1 MFVGA
6 INEQLRQHLAS
17 NASVFEGA
25 AVVVGCSGNF
35 TVEAVLAAASRPAA
49 LHSNDVSLYS
59 SALGQ
64 WLAGG
69 RLPFEIADH
78 DYDWLAPYLDDPEER
93 LGALMV
99 LLDMLEYEKRN
110 NAHRERMWHQYMLAF
125 PGLVQATAEKL
136 RALPLRVS
144 TYFAGDVLEH
154 FEHFAD
160 QPDAIFCCYAPTY
173 TGGYER
179 QYKRLE
185 KIFSW
190 RAPVYP
196 LLDADRR
203 AALLKWLRGRRFL
216 WYDDNKLDDM
226 QPVLE
231 QHSGGKH
238 TVWLYSNVI
247 QRPALFAGME
257 AKPLPRWPVATRDN
271 LELTPET
278 EIWLKR
284 IKTSDLM
291 RFKEAYLGK
300 NITPASGMWAFAV
313 MADALIIGFLEFS
326 YSAMTA
332 RDQVYMMA
340 DFCVPGTQYQRLS
353 RLIVQLAVSG
363 QTGNLLRRLKEFPVV
378 AVRTTAFTERAVSM
392 KYRGV
397 MQLEKRGEKD
407 GKKFLNYVAN
417 FNSLSWKETYLQW
430 LTSHGSKRR

>member
-1 MFVGA
+1 
-6 INEQLRQHLAS
+6 
-17 NASVFEGA
+17 
-25 AVVVGCSGNF
+25 
-35 TVEAVLAAASRPAA
+35 
-49 LHSNDVSLYS
+49 
-59 SALGQ
+59 
-64 WLAGG
+64 
-69 RLPFEIADH
+69 
-78 DYDWLAPYLDDPEER
+78 
-93 LGALMV
+93 
-99 LLDMLEYEKRN
+99 
-110 NAHRERMWHQYMLAF
+110 
-125 PGLVQATAEKL
+125 
-136 RALPLRVS
+136 
-144 TYFAGDVLEH
+144 
-154 FEHFAD
+154 
-160 QPDAIFCCYAPTY
+160 
-173 TGGYER
+173 
-179 QYKRLE
+179 
-185 KIFSW
+185 
-190 RAPVYP
+190 VYP

-363 QTGNLLRRLKEFPVV
+363 QTGKLLRRLKEFPVV